1 MSELQPRPVDLLIE
15 ARWVVPVE
23 PHAVV
28 LENHAVVV
36 DKDVIVAILP
46 IADAGA
52 AYAPR
57 ERVELGE
64 QPHP

>member
-1 MSELQPRPVDLLIE
+1 MNPMTPQTVDLLIE

-36 DKDVIVAILP
+36 QNDHIVA
-46 IADAGA
+46 
-52 AYAPR
+52 
-57 ERVELGE
+57 
-64 QPHP
+64 